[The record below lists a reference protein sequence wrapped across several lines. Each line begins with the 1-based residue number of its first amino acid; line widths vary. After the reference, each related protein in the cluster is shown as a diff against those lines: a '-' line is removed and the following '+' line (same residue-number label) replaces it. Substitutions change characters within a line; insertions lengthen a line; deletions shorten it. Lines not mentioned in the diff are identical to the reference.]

1 MVHRIPALTR
11 DLGRISTAVHIAMC
25 IAVLGC
31 RATERA
37 PAGAAGFR
45 VALLTPGPIS
55 DRAWNAGAYEGL
67 LRIRDSLGAQ
77 ISHIQTKSPA
87 DFEENFR
94 QYGAQ
99 GYDLVFGHGFE
110 FQDAA
115 SRVGA
120 DFPKTV
126 FITTSGNRVRPNV
139 APIVFGFEGPSYLAG
154 VLAGSMTRTGMI
166 GAVGG
171 TELPPVRSSFLAFEA
186 GVRAA
191 NPKATVLTSYVGSWE
206 DASTARE
213 QALALIHRGVDLIF
227 QNADAAGLGI
237 FRAARESKGV
247 YVFGANANQNDVAPD
262 VIIGS
267 VVIDL
272 PHAFLIVARSVKD
285 HTFKAGVLRL
295 GSEQH
300 VVELVLNP
308 KLEAVIPP
316 AARAALDS
324 ARAAVASGRV
334 TPPRLEFV
342 DTTSGH

>member
-1 MVHRIPALTR
+1 VRANRFPHRITR
-11 DLGRISTAVHIAMC
+11 RLSTAVNIALC
-25 IAVLGC
+25 IV
-31 RATERA
+31 
-37 PAGAAGFR
+37 GAACGGEKGTAKPTAFR
-45 VALLTPGPIS
+45 VALLTPGPVS
-55 DRAWNAGAYEGL
+55 DHAWNAGAYEGL
-67 LRIRDSLGAQ
+67 LRVRDSLGAQ
-77 ISHIQTKSPA
+77 VSHVQTKSPA
-87 DFEENFR
+87 DIEENFR

-115 SRVGA
+115 DRVGA
-120 DFPKTV
+120 DYPKTV
-126 FITTSGNRVRPNV
+126 YITTSGNRVRPNV

-154 VLAGSMTRTGMI
+154 VLAGRMTKSGLVGAI
-166 GAVGG
+166 GGQ
-171 TELPPVRSSFLAFEA
+171 ELPPVRSSFLAFEA

-191 NPKATVLTSYVGSWE
+191 NPRARVVTSYIGSWE

-213 QALALIHRGVDLIF
+213 QALALIQRGVDIIF

-267 VVIDL
+267 VVIDV
-272 PHAFLIVARSVKD
+272 PHAFLVVARRVKD

-295 GSEQH
+295 GEEQQ

-308 KLEAVIPP
+308 KLSAAIPP
-316 AARAALDS
+316 AALAAVDS
-324 ARAAVASGRV
+324 ARAGIASGRI

-342 DTTSGH
+342 DTTGAP